1 MNEVYLLLRAIY
13 VIVVIALIFIAFDIL
28 TGILTGI
35 KEKNLMS
42 KKLREGMWHKLGFIL
57 VIFFAIVLEC
67 ALVFF
72 DFPYEVPSTAVVCV
86 YIVFTECVSIFEN
99 LCILNPS
106 LVNSPFGQI
115 FRNDNKVIEGEELE
129 SDNHI
134 NDFNDG
140 YILAQNNHLIMGADN
155 AKEVFNKDIAN
166 AGFSDSFKEGY
177 LTYLKGGD
185 TENDV

>member
-1 MNEVYLLLRAIY
+1 MNEVFLLLRAVY

-42 KKLREGMWHKLGFIL
+42 KKLREGLWHKLGFIL
-57 VIFFAIVLEC
+57 VILFAIVLEC
-67 ALVFF
+67 ALVYF
-72 DFPYEVPSTAVVCV
+72 DFPFEVPSTAVVCV

-115 FRNDNKVIEGEELE
+115 FQNDVKIEDAEMLENKNE
-129 SDNHI
+129 D
-134 NDFNDG
+134 
-140 YILAQNNHLIMGADN
+140 
-155 AKEVFNKDIAN
+155 
-166 AGFSDSFKEGY
+166 
-177 LTYLKGGD
+177 
-185 TENDV
+185 ENDA